1 MKRPLEQDSQ
11 ESQGAVG
18 QKRLA
23 ALRHPS
29 DEEQEAA
36 RPPSLAGKGIVG
48 QGGESAA
55 HESGEQGST
64 TQQQAEGV
72 TGNGN
77 DSRNPN
83 YKLRYTLEG
92 HKKSI
97 SSVKFSPDGRWLA
110 TASADKTIRLYH
122 AADARYERTF
132 KGHTQGI
139 SDVAWS
145 SDSQY
150 LCSGSDDKTIR
161 IWNPDVVAYNP
172 QGVNYNP
179 QSNLIA
185 SGSFDE
191 TVRIWDVKKGKCI
204 RTLPA
209 HSDPVCSVCFNR
221 DGTLIVSCSYDG
233 LIRIWDTATGQC
245 LKTLIDDD
253 NPPVSFVKFSPNG
266 KYILASTLDNTLRLW
281 SYSTAKCLKTYV
293 GHSNTKYCVFASFSV
308 TGGKWIVSGSED
320 NKLYIWNLQTKEI
333 VQKLEGHKDV
343 VLTVA
348 CHPIINMIASGAI
361 DNDTTVKIWIDGN
374 EES

>member
-1 MKRPLEQDSQ
+1 MKRGLEDAGETHSP
-11 ESQGAVG
+11 VG

-23 ALRHPS
+23 ILQQTVHGGDDSSHQDESTGDGANDQTQPSAPAL
-29 DEEQEAA
+29 EQQ
-36 RPPSLAGKGIVG
+36 P
-48 QGGESAA
+48 SAA
-55 HESGEQGST
+55 S
-64 TQQQAEGV
+64 
-72 TGNGN
+72 NGDN
-77 DSRNPN
+77 HNPN
-83 YKLRYTLEG
+83 YKLKYTLEG

-97 SSVKFSPDGRWLA
+97 SSVKFSPDGRWLT

-139 SDVAWS
+139 SDVAWA

-150 LCSGSDDKTIR
+150 LCSASDDKTIR
-161 IWNPDVVAYNP
+161 IWKPDAESAIKVLKGHTNYVFC
-172 QGVNYNP
+172 VNYNP
-179 QSNLIA
+179 QSNLI
-185 SGSFDE
+185 
-191 TVRIWDVKKGKCI
+191 VRDRKCI

-233 LIRIWDTATGQC
+233 LIRIWDTSTGQC

-293 GHSNTKYCVFASFSV
+293 GHRKFKILRFRKLF
-308 TGGKWIVSGSED
+308 GDGWQWIVSGSED
-320 NKLYIWNLQTKEI
+320 NRYTFGIFKRRKLFKNWM
-333 VQKLEGHKDV
+333 GHKDV

-348 CHPIINMIASGAI
+348 CHPVMNMIASGAI
-361 DNDTTVKIWIDGN
+361 DNDVTVKIWIDN
-374 EES
+374 NDSA